1 MISSIFEH
9 LTAFDNLKLHCEYL
23 GFYDENDMKQAL
35 QLVNLKGIEDKVVK
49 DFSLGM
55 KQRLGIAR
63 AIITKPELII
73 LDEPTNGLDPIG
85 IKDMRHL
92 IRMLNKEYG
101 MTFVLSSHILGE
113 LEQIVDRVGIIHQ
126 GKLLNEITMTDVRKA
141 RSDYIELEVSDVT
154 RAVYLLEN
162 ELHIHN
168 MKVLEKRKFVF
179 MI

>member
-1 MISSIFEH
+1 MLTKVGSIIDYPVFFEH

-73 LDEPTNGLDPIG
+73 LDEPTMG
-85 IKDMRHL
+85 
-92 IRMLNKEYG
+92 
-101 MTFVLSSHILGE
+101 
-113 LEQIVDRVGIIHQ
+113 
-126 GKLLNEITMTDVRKA
+126 
-141 RSDYIELEVSDVT
+141 
-154 RAVYLLEN
+154 
-162 ELHIHN
+162 
-168 MKVLEKRKFVF
+168 
-179 MI
+179 